1 MAGCHECGDETAG
14 AMEGGKLLKQ
24 LNVYQLVKNAV
35 SYSRLVTFVCISF
48 NYAVVDGTVKR
59 TFGNL
64 LTLSSFKST
73 GTMVV
78 VLFQVID
85 HVYNRDA
92 QTYSSILEQQLMPGG
107 QYELHM
113 QFVGRIN
120 DHMQGFYRSSYFDPE
135 TRQKRYGCKCR
146 EDQT

>member
-1 MAGCHECGDETAG
+1 MLLLMA
-14 AMEGGKLLKQ
+14 LF
-24 LNVYQLVKNAV
+24 
-35 SYSRLVTFVCISF
+35 R
-48 NYAVVDGTVKR
+48 R

-64 LTLSSFKST
+64 LTLSSFNST
-73 GTMVV
+73 GTTLV
-78 VLFQVID
+78 VLFQVIA

-92 QTYSSILEQQLMPGG
+92 QTYSSILEEQLIPGG
-107 QYELHM
+107 QYQLHM

-120 DHMQGFYRSSYFDPE
+120 DDMQGFYRSSYFDPE